1 MVVHIVK
8 TITLLHELSE
18 LGETHLRQAAGAKDV
33 CMRARRQAP
42 RRKTLAAE
50 AHETCPSPSL
60 STIRISSSIYKHVQ
74 VVSLKIRAAAL
85 DLLGTASGH

>member
-1 MVVHIVK
+1 MVVHMVK
-8 TITLLHELSE
+8 TNTLLHELSE

-33 CMRARRQAP
+33 CTRARRQAP

-60 STIRISSSIYKHVQ
+60 STIRISSSIYQHVASCVTQ
-74 VVSLKIRAAAL
+74 IRAAEL
-85 DLLGTASGH
+85 DCSASGH